1 MEAGNQK
8 REGER
13 EHDCVRQSSERIPN
27 TFKLLKIQLNTV
39 QSRWK
44 GYIKGAVT
52 GNYVF
57 LLRAKV
63 HVVGCTAFC

>member
-1 MEAGNQK
+1 MTA
-8 REGER
+8 
-13 EHDCVRQSSERIPN
+13 SSERIPN

-39 QSRWK
+39 QLRWK

-52 GNYVF
+52 GNFVF

>member
-39 QSRWK
+39 QSRWE
-44 GYIKGAVT
+44 GYMECGVT
-52 GNYVF
+52 GNFVF